1 MAGAIRIEG
10 LDDCLKMF
18 DNVPD
23 NALKVCRK
31 AFRKAAR
38 ETSKHIGKSIPKRFK
53 KLMKYK
59 VGKTA
64 MGNIYAR
71 VGLYNTK
78 AATGKQPE
86 SGKTFDW
93 FKAYWANYGTMSRRD
108 PSHQFE
114 FKVKPKSKY
123 RRQSVG
129 QPAQRFFERSINGWE
144 DVFVKSFEQEVIKN
158 ENELYER

>member
-1 MAGAIRIEG
+1 MADAIRIEG

-18 DNVPD
+18 DNAPA

-38 ETSKHIGKSIPKRFK
+38 ETSKHIKKSIPKRFK
-53 KLMKYK
+53 KLMRYK

-64 MGNIYAR
+64 AGNIYAR
-71 VGLYNTK
+71 VGLYNTQE
-78 AATGKQPE
+78 ATGKQPQN
-86 SGKTFDW
+86 GKTFDW

-108 PSHQFE
+108 PSHQFQ
-114 FKVKPKSKY
+114 FKVKAKNKY

-144 DVFVKSFEQEVIKN
+144 DVFVEAFEKEVIKN
-158 ENELYER
+158 ESELYER

>member
-1 MAGAIRIEG
+1 MADAIRIEG

-18 DNVPD
+18 DNAPA

-38 ETSKHIGKSIPKRFK
+38 ETSKHIKKGIPKRFK
-53 KLMKYK
+53 KLMRYK

-64 MGNIYAR
+64 AGNIYAR
-71 VGLYNTK
+71 VGLYNTQE
-78 AATGKQPE
+78 ATGKQPQN
-86 SGKTFDW
+86 GKTFDW
-93 FKAYWANYGTMSRRD
+93 FKAYWANCGTMSRRD
-108 PSHQFE
+108 PSHQFQ
-114 FKVKPKSKY
+114 FKVKAKNKY

-144 DVFVKSFEQEVIKN
+144 DVFVEAFEKEVIKN
-158 ENELYER
+158 ESELYER

>member
-1 MAGAIRIEG
+1 
-10 LDDCLKMF
+10 
-18 DNVPD
+18 
-23 NALKVCRK
+23 
-31 AFRKAAR
+31 
-38 ETSKHIGKSIPKRFK
+38 
-53 KLMKYK
+53 
-59 VGKTA
+59 

-114 FKVKPKSKY
+114 FKVKPKNKY